1 MYLTKESVVINMEK
15 TNIEKILEEIDNIE
29 RLSAD
34 MRYKINND
42 NLDLEVQLTSVIE
55 WVKSIKRRINKEK

>member
-1 MYLTKESVVINMEK
+1 MEK

-42 NLDLEVQLTSVIE
+42 NLDLEVQLTSIVE
-55 WVKSIKRRINKEK
+55 WVKSIKKRINKEK